1 MHLPPP
7 DPNES
12 PDSELDGTASVG
24 SPTVVF
30 ASPPSAET
38 ERLASAILAA
48 RPGVLFVK
56 A

>member
-7 DPNES
+7 DPNER
-12 PDSELDGTASVG
+12 PDSEPDGTATVG

-30 ASPPSAET
+30 ASPPSEET

-56 A
+56 S